1 MSRLAR
7 SQQALKLFSEV
18 DLPHPW
24 CRQGWCLYRCTAARA
39 VKVAAFDFDKTLYFG
54 GPSWKLTSAQIPKRL
69 QQLQQFGYTVVIFS
83 NQQGPGRQTSSERMQ
98 LEVAKLLSNF
108 EDFYDFVR
116 VDLQIFVS
124 TARGDIGDPF
134 RKPNTGMWKLF
145 RSLCFHLNDLAK
157 VFMWG
162 TLPAARATPVMWT

>member
-1 MSRLAR
+1 MDHER
-7 SQQALKLFSEV
+7 SN
-18 DLPHPW
+18 
-24 CRQGWCLYRCTAARA
+24 CRQTR
-39 VKVAAFDFDKTLYFG
+39 

-134 RKPNTGMWKLF
+134 RKPNTGGVRKRKRIILESTPAK
-145 RSLCFHLNDLAK
+145 RRRPLCGEVALTN
-157 VFMWG
+157 W
-162 TLPAARATPVMWT
+162 

>member
-1 MSRLAR
+1 M
-7 SQQALKLFSEV
+7 EV
-18 DLPHPW
+18 DF
-24 CRQGWCLYRCTAARA
+24 CTDPKAAPTVWSRS
-39 VKVAAFDFDKTLYFG
+39 F
-54 GPSWKLTSAQIPKRL
+54 R
-69 QQLQQFGYTVVIFS
+69 VVIFS